1 MAKFTIQNIELES
14 QEFKLNPQSIISET
28 QSQTVQAYLRAATL
42 WKSFSFALAGIWYVI
57 YSQRNAKIHA
67 GITGLVILLGLFLQV
82 NATQW
87 AILALSMGMVFSA
100 EMFNTVIESL
110 VDLVS
115 PNFHP
120 QAKVAKDVAAGAV
133 LLLAMMSISIGVF
146 IFGPP
151 LWRLVLAL
159 IF

>member
-1 MAKFTIQNIELES
+1 MAKFTMQNIDLES
-14 QEFKLNPQSIISET
+14 QELKLKRQSIISET

-42 WKSFSFALAGIWYVI
+42 WKSFGFALAGIRHVI

-67 GITGLVILLGLFLQV
+67 GITGLVILLGLFLRV
-82 NATQW
+82 STTQW
-87 AILALSMGMVFSA
+87 AILALAMGLVFSA
-100 EMFNTVIESL
+100 EMFNTVIEAL

-133 LLLAMMSISIGVF
+133 LLLAIMSISIGVF

-151 LWRLVLAL
+151 LWRLGLAL

>member
-1 MAKFTIQNIELES
+1 MQNMELEI
-14 QEFKLNPQSIISET
+14 QELKLKRQSITSET
-28 QSQTVQAYLRAATL
+28 QSQTVPAYLRATTL
-42 WKSFSFALAGIWYVI
+42 WKSFGFALAGIWYVI
-57 YSQRNAKIHA
+57 YSQRNAKVHA
-67 GITGLVILLGLFLQV
+67 GIIGLVILLGLFLQV

-115 PNFHP
+115 PDFHP

-133 LLLAMMSISIGVF
+133 LLLALMSIAVGVF

-151 LWRLVLAL
+151 LWRLVLAS